1 MPKIYTYGEYVITIW
16 SNENGEP
23 IHVYVSKNRATSN
36 ATKLWLLSN
45 GDVEVAHNKS
55 RVPRN
60 DLNEII
66 DFIRLNH
73 TSIVIF
79 WMAYHGYLKFVR

>member
-1 MPKIYTYGEYVITIW
+1 MPKIYIYGEYVITIW